1 MRRFYEQK
9 VYLSYCDDPSQYLL
23 HMLHKSQSQHNDHVA
38 ELVMSRQN
46 KVVTAIKNDR
56 YEVKVNNEGEKIRKI
71 KEELTGKLV

>member
-1 MRRFYEQK
+1 
-9 VYLSYCDDPSQYLL
+9 
-23 HMLHKSQSQHNDHVA
+23 
-38 ELVMSRQN
+38 MSRQN